1 MKYNY
6 LSICYV
12 FFLFHEIKKSRK
24 EKPYRE
30 KTTDILKQTNNEMYK
45 TDKFDKTDRIR
56 IFVFSETDMASEHR
70 APKGLFEK

>member
-1 MKYNY
+1 M
-6 LSICYV
+6 LCFS
-12 FFLFHEIKKSRK
+12 LFHEIKKSIIFYRK